1 MDDGPGHK
9 GTELARTPIQLKS
22 GDWTLKVVPWIGGRV
37 ISMEHGPSGVNLT
50 NPLSTL
56 ISGFCFSSFCSFWL
70 YALLTG
76 TQWLHSRVD
85 MNGYEEYSGTEYR
98 SAGCTEEYSVIE

>member
-1 MDDGPGHK
+1 MDNGPGHK
-9 GTELARTPIQLKS
+9 GTELARTPVQLKS

-37 ISMEHGPSGVNLT
+37 ISMEHGPSGVIL
-50 NPLSTL
+50 L
-56 ISGFCFSSFCSFWL
+56 ISGYSFSSFSSSWL

-76 TQWLHSRVD
+76 TQWLHSRID

-98 SAGCTEEYSVIE
+98 SAGCSEEYSVIE